1 MDGNHLELAIEKWL
15 RSNYQKVVAL
25 LPVSNHINEL
35 VNIVLPKEDSL
46 NLSIKA
52 YRILVHSTRNLGTP
66 VKPGLVIPLKSKFKN
81 LSLQIPKSR
90 DELIAHLD
98 DEPPSLYLE
107 AWEQAKKF
115 IYCEEYRVPLEMQ
128 FLEDLDK
135 NCFIYYREHRYSLAI
150 LNDWEYGRGIYL
162 EYYPDGRFES

>member
-1 MDGNHLELAIEKWL
+1 MDGNYLEQVIEKWL
-15 RSNYQKVVAL
+15 RSNYQQVAVL

-35 VNIVLPKEDSL
+35 VNIILPKEDSL

-52 YRILVHSTRNLGTP
+52 FRILVDYTRNLGTP
-66 VKPGLVIPLKSKFKN
+66 VKPGLVIPLKSKFSK
-81 LSLQIPKSR
+81 LLLQIPKSR
-90 DELIAHLD
+90 DELIANLD

-107 AWEQAKKF
+107 AWEPAKKF
-115 IYCEEYRVPLEMQ
+115 IYSEEYRVPLEIQ

-135 NCFIYYREHRYSLAI
+135 NCFIYYREHRYTLAI
-150 LNDWEYGRGIYL
+150 LNDWEYVRGIHL